1 MITSTQGNEFL
12 GVAQESQEDQ
22 PNEDGLSQGDLV
34 LLITN
39 DNKRFLFSLQPDRV
53 LHTHRGKFEHQ
64 DLIGQRLGTTVNS
77 QLGNPAL
84 LLQPSLYDMLSHV
97 RRESQVIYPKDA
109 AYLVQ
114 RLGLRNG
121 STIIEAGTGSGALT
135 TALAWSVAPTGR
147 VYTYEVREQAFEIA
161 ARNLRRYD
169 LLQYVEM
176 HQGSIWDGFQQGDVD
191 ALILDLRE
199 PWLFLD
205 QVHAAVRNGGHF
217 AALLPTTNQVSELL
231 AALEDKPFADV
242 AVEELM
248 LRRYKTVPD
257 RLRPEDEMVGHTGYL
272 VFARTISADV
282 DQMAWL
288 SKDRKR
294 YRARQ
299 KAIALNAAEET
310 RRQEERAA
318 GGPRYPKLPLP

>member
-1 MITSTQGNEFL
+1 MESALPQQTSSNDIQERPNQGEKL
-12 GVAQESQEDQ
+12 A
-22 PNEDGLSQGDLV
+22 QGDLV

-39 DNKRFLFSLQPDRV
+39 DHKRFLFSIRAGRV
-53 LHTHRGKFEHQ
+53 LHTHRGKFEHE
-64 DLIGQRLGTTVNS
+64 DLIGNRIGAVVNS

-84 LLQPSLYDMLSHV
+84 LFRPSLHDMLSHV

-114 RLGLRNG
+114 RLGLRDG

-147 VYTYEVREQAFEIA
+147 VYTYEVRESAYEIA
-161 ARNLRRYD
+161 ERNLRRYNLMD
-169 LLQYVEM
+169 YVDM
-176 HQGSIWDGFQQGDVD
+176 HQQSIWDGFQQSGVD

-205 QVHAAVRNGGHF
+205 QVAGAVRDGGHF
-217 AALLPTTNQVSELL
+217 AALLPTTNQVSQLL
-231 AALEDKPFADV
+231 AALEDKPFTDV

-257 RLRPEDEMVGHTGYL
+257 RLRPDDEMVGHTGYL
-272 VFARTISADV
+272 CFARTISPEVNQLD
-282 DQMAWL
+282 WL

-299 KAIALNAAEET
+299 KAIALNEAEEA
-310 RRQEERAA
+310 RRQDAQAA
-318 GGPRYPKLPLP
+318 GGPKYPKMPLP